1 MHARLSLALVIS
13 SLSLVAHACSSG
25 EEPTFRP
32 TGGSTRGGGA
42 EGATTDRGGVAA
54 DGERAPEPA
63 GGGGGSGGGGAP
75 AAVTPTPSPH
85 VDPTLGSTARPEL
98 LSPASLATR
107 APDTFAVELDTTEGL
122 IVMDVH
128 RAWAP
133 NGADRFYNLVR
144 AGFYTDVAFFRVLDG
159 FMAQAGIHGDP
170 AVARAWTGASIPDDP
185 VVGHN
190 TRGMVSFAMGG
201 PNTRTTQFFINFA
214 DNSRLD
220 VMGFPPFALV
230 REMTA
235 ADRLYDGYGEGAP
248 SGRGPAQASLNREG
262 NPYLR
267 ASFPELDYIRS
278 ARILP

>member
-1 MHARLSLALVIS
+1 MHARLSLALVIC

-32 TGGSTRGGGA
+32 TGHSSRGGGA
-42 EGATTDRGGVAA
+42 EGASAERGGAEGDRAGAA
-54 DGERAPEPA
+54 LAAEPV
-63 GGGGGSGGGGAP
+63 GATTAAAATPDP
-75 AAVTPTPSPH
+75 APH
-85 VDPTLGSTARPEL
+85 VDPTLGSTASAEL
-98 LSPASLATR
+98 LNPSSLTAR

-128 RAWAP
+128 RAWSP

-170 AVARAWTGASIPDDP
+170 AVASAWQNASIPDDP
-185 VVGHN
+185 VVEHN

-220 VMGFPPFALV
+220 PMGFPPFARV
-230 REMTA
+230 RDMTA
-235 ADRLYDGYGEGAP
+235 ADRLYDAYGEGAP
-248 SGRGPAQASLNREG
+248 TGPGPAQGRINREG
-262 NPYLR
+262 NAYLR
-267 ASFPELDYIRS
+267 ASFPELDYIRA